1 MQKKVT
7 THHEYLGR
15 ISRIEGQVK
24 AVGRMV
30 DESAYCIDIIT
41 QIQAARAAL
50 QSVSNLI
57 LEKHIRLCVADT
69 MSDKADVSQKID
81 EIMTSIKRLS
91 K

>member
-1 MQKKVT
+1 MDASKT
-7 THHEYLGR
+7 THHENAPRLAK
-15 ISRIEGQVK
+15 IEGQVK
-24 AVGRMV
+24 GVVRMIEAEV
-30 DESAYCIDIIT
+30 YCIDIIT